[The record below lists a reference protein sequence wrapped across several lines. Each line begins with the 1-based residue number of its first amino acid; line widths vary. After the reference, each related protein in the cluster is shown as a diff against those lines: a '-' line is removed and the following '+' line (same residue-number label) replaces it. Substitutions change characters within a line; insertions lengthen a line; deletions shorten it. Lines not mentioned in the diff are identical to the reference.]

1 MEVVSNLQD
10 PSLFD
15 VSVSATI
22 EQGELAPQDMM
33 TCEVTI
39 VNTEFVKRVEKSILE
54 ELVSATKSDL
64 EVTLI
69 AAHCYSSGNEIED
82 NNEPVDYEAV
92 ENTLEVGAAVET
104 FSEEA
109 ASYLE
114 SSSYPHGLNVL
125 LVGLLSAIC
134 LQWAL

>member
-1 MEVVSNLQD
+1 MFIS
-10 PSLFD
+10 
-15 VSVSATI
+15 
-22 EQGELAPQDMM
+22 
-33 TCEVTI
+33 
-39 VNTEFVKRVEKSILE
+39 
-54 ELVSATKSDL
+54 VSATKSDL

-69 AAHCYSSGNEIED
+69 AALCDSADCYSSGNDIED

-92 ENTLEVGAAVET
+92 ENALEVGAAVET